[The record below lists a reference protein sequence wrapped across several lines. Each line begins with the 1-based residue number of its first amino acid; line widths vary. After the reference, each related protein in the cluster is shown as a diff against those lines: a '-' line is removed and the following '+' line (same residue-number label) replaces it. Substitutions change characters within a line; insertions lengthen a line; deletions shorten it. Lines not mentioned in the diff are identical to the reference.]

1 MERSARTKAARGFIV
16 TSKRGL
22 PRLTESQFTGQVIRL
37 AILYG
42 WQVCHFRPAKTA
54 RGWRTAIQGHAGA
67 PDIIAARNGRVIGA
81 ELKVGRNKP
90 TDDQLLWLAH
100 WGKDGY
106 LWYPSDWQ
114 QIEDVFSGRI

>member
-1 MERSARTKAARGFIV
+1 M
-16 TSKRGL
+16 TSKRL

-37 AILYG
+37 AMLFG

-54 RGWRTAIQGHAGA
+54 KGWRTAIQGHAGS

-90 TDDQLLWLAH
+90 TEDQLLWLHH
-100 WGKDGY
+100 WGKDAY

-114 QIEDVFSGRI
+114 QIENVFSGRL